1 MNKFLNLLYY
11 FLLGAFMLF
20 VVYLTVMLAISPKQD
35 RQKRGFIACTE
46 QLVLDVAECERG
58 SIFCPLKYLGHDM
71 ACNTAVILDG
81 FGAWLRGR
89 QPTPWAN
96 YLFVAESLE
105 ATDADFDSRH
115 IENMEKLEQQR
126 QFIWHKQQELDA
138 AKSRSLNLRDDVL
151 MSAPEDVLPDEYKEN
166 ITLPDEDSSQTSE
179 DISEEAFIDDIKNI
193 ETHTK
198 EKKQDDEK

>member
-1 MNKFLNLLYY
+1 MNKFLSLLYY
-11 FLLGAFMLF
+11 FLIGIFVLF

-58 SIFCPLKYLGHDM
+58 SVVCPLKYLGHDM

-96 YLFVAESLE
+96 YLFVAESPE
-105 ATDADFDSRH
+105 VTDEDFDSSH
-115 IENMEKLEQQR
+115 IENMDELEQQR
-126 QFIWHKQQELDA
+126 QFIQHKQQELDA
-138 AKSRSLNLRDDVL
+138 AKNRSLNLRDDVL
-151 MSAPEDVLPDEYKEN
+151 MSAPEEILPEDEKSAV
-166 ITLPDEDSSQTSE
+166 TLPDDANAPTD
-179 DISEEAFIDDIKNI
+179 DISEEAFTDDIKTVEQNT
-193 ETHTK
+193 E
-198 EKKQDDEK
+198 EKKQDEEK

>member
-1 MNKFLNLLYY
+1 MNKFFSLLYY
-11 FLLGAFMLF
+11 FLLGAFVLF
-20 VVYLTVMLAISPKQD
+20 VLYLTIMLAISPKQD

-46 QLVLDVAECERG
+46 QLVLDVAECKRG
-58 SIFCPLKYLGHDM
+58 SIICPLKYLGHDM

-96 YLFVAESLE
+96 YLFAAEPLE
-105 ATDADFDSRH
+105 ATDADFDHSH
-115 IENMEKLEQQR
+115 IENMNELEQQR

-138 AKSRSLNLRDDVL
+138 AKNRSLNLRDDVL
-151 MSAPEDVLPDEYKEN
+151 MSAPEDILPEDEKSAV
-166 ITLPDEDSSQTSE
+166 TLPDDANAPTD
-179 DISEEAFIDDIKNI
+179 DISEVAFIDDIKNI

>member
-1 MNKFLNLLYY
+1 MNKFLSLLYY
-11 FLLGAFMLF
+11 FLLGIFMLF

-58 SIFCPLKYLGHDM
+58 SILCPLKYLGHDM

-105 ATDADFDSRH
+105 VTDEDFDSSH
-115 IENMEKLEQQR
+115 IENMDELEQQR
-126 QFIWHKQQELDA
+126 QFIQHKQQELDA
-138 AKSRSLNLRDDVL
+138 AKNRSLNLRNDVL
-151 MSAPEDVLPDEYKEN
+151 MSAPEEILPEDEKSAV
-166 ITLPDEDSSQTSE
+166 TLPDDENAPTD
-179 DISEEAFIDDIKNI
+179 DISEEAFMDDIKTVEQNT
-193 ETHTK
+193 E
-198 EKKQDDEK
+198 EKKQDEEK

>member
-1 MNKFLNLLYY
+1 MNKFLSLLYY
-11 FLLGAFMLF
+11 FLLGIFMLF

-58 SIFCPLKYLGHDM
+58 SILCPLKYLGHDM

-105 ATDADFDSRH
+105 ATDEDFDSNH
-115 IENMEKLEQQR
+115 IENMDELEQQR
-126 QFIWHKQQELDA
+126 QFIQHKQQELDA
-138 AKSRSLNLRDDVL
+138 AKNRSLNLRDDVL
-151 MSAPEDVLPDEYKEN
+151 MSAPEEILPEDEKSAV
-166 ITLPDEDSSQTSE
+166 TLPDDENAPTD
-179 DISEEAFIDDIKNI
+179 DISEEAFTDDIKTVEQNT
-193 ETHTK
+193 E
-198 EKKQDDEK
+198 EKKQDEEK

>member
-151 MSAPEDVLPDEYKEN
+151 MSAPEDILPEDEKSAV
-166 ITLPDEDSSQTSE
+166 TLPDDANAPTD